1 MSATTVAAVELRG
14 ISKRYGNVPAVDGV
28 SLSIAAG
35 TVHALVGANGA
46 GKSTVGKMIAGAITV
61 GEGRILVGGEPVSLG
76 SPREAL
82 EHGVALIAQELA
94 LAPDMTVLENVYLGV
109 EDRTASIIDRSA
121 LQKRFGELLASSGF
135 QVPRDARVRSLS
147 IADQQKV
154 EILRALSRG
163 ASVIVMDEPTSSLTR
178 DESQRLHALIRD
190 LRGQGITIVYV
201 SHFLDEVLELADDIT
216 ILRNGR
222 LIRTGPAAKETEASL
237 VTGMLGHAADADYP
251 ARRAAV
257 AAQPV
262 LQVEGLRRDGLLH
275 DVSFVVGAGEIVGL
289 AGLVGSGRSE
299 LARAIFGAD
308 PIDGGTVTLDGT
320 PLGALSPHASFERG
334 IAMLPES
341 RKEQGLLLNQ
351 TVAANTTLPFLRSAR
366 RIARHGWLSKR
377 TEREQVRTLLADLS
391 VKPASPNVLVKTMS
405 GGNQQKVLFGKCLF
419 QEPRILILD
428 EPTRGVDVGARRAIH
443 GLIGGLASRGVGII
457 LISSDLEEVLGL
469 AHRVLVMRR
478 GAIVAEFGAD
488 PSMDA
493 VMEAAFGVAPAG
505 VAS

>member
-1 MSATTVAAVELRG
+1 MTAATVAAVELQG
-14 ISKRYGNVPAVDGV
+14 ISKRYGNVLAVDGV
-28 SLSIAAG
+28 SLSIARG

-46 GKSTVGKMIAGAITV
+46 GKSTVGRMIAGAITV
-61 GEGRILVGGEPVSLG
+61 GEGRILVGGELVSLG

-109 EDRTASIIDRSA
+109 EDRTASIIDRGA

-190 LRGQGITIVYV
+190 LRAQGITIVYV
-201 SHFLDEVLELADDIT
+201 SHFLDEVLALADDIT
-216 ILRNGR
+216 ILRNGK

-237 VTGMLGHAADADYP
+237 VTGMLGHEADADYP
-251 ARRAAV
+251 RRRPAKTSG
-257 AAQPV
+257 PV
-262 LQVEGLRRDGLLH
+262 LQVDGLHRTGVLH
-275 DVSFVVGAGEIVGL
+275 DISFAVGAGEIVGL

-308 PIDGGTVTLDGT
+308 PIDGGTVTLDGARLET
-320 PLGALSPHASFERG
+320 LSPHASFARG

-341 RKEQGLLLNQ
+341 RKEQGLLLEQ
-351 TVAANTTLPFLRSAR
+351 SIATNTTLPFLGTAR
-366 RIARHGWLSKR
+366 RVARFGWLSKR
-377 TEREQVRTLLADLS
+377 NEREDVRGLLADLA
-391 VKPASPNVLVKTMS
+391 VKPASPRALVKTMS

-419 QEPRILILD
+419 REPRILILD

-443 GLIGGLASRGVGII
+443 ELIGGLASRGVGIV

-478 GAIVAEFGAD
+478 GAIVAEFGAN
-488 PSMDA
+488 PSIDA
-493 VMEAAFGVAPAG
+493 VMEAAFGVVPAG
-505 VAS
+505 VAP

>member
-1 MSATTVAAVELRG
+1 
-14 ISKRYGNVPAVDGV
+14 
-28 SLSIAAG
+28 
-35 TVHALVGANGA
+35 
-46 GKSTVGKMIAGAITV
+46 
-61 GEGRILVGGEPVSLG
+61 
-76 SPREAL
+76 
-82 EHGVALIAQELA
+82 
-94 LAPDMTVLENVYLGV
+94 
-109 EDRTASIIDRSA
+109 
-121 LQKRFGELLASSGF
+121 
-135 QVPRDARVRSLS
+135 
-147 IADQQKV
+147 
-154 EILRALSRG
+154 
-163 ASVIVMDEPTSSLTR
+163 
-178 DESQRLHALIRD
+178 
-190 LRGQGITIVYV
+190 
-201 SHFLDEVLELADDIT
+201 
-216 ILRNGR
+216 
-222 LIRTGPAAKETEASL
+222 
-237 VTGMLGHAADADYP
+237 
-251 ARRAAV
+251 
-257 AAQPV
+257 
-262 LQVEGLRRDGLLH
+262 
-275 DVSFVVGAGEIVGL
+275 VVGAGEIVGL

-377 TEREQVRTLLADLS
+377 TEREQVRALLADLS

-443 GLIGGLASRGVGII
+443 ELIGGLASRGVGII

-505 VAS
+505 VAP

>member
-1 MSATTVAAVELRG
+1 MTVATAPRVELQG
-14 ISKRYGNVPAVDGV
+14 LSKRFGNVLAVDRV

-46 GKSTVGKMIAGAITV
+46 GKSTVGKMVAGAIPATD
-61 GEGRILVGGEPVSLG
+61 GRILMDGEAVQFG

-82 EHGVALIAQELA
+82 DHGVAFIAQELA
-94 LAPDMTVLENVYLGV
+94 LAPDMTVVENVFLGV
-109 EDRTASIIDRSA
+109 EPRHGSFVDRGAMRS
-121 LQKRFGELLASSGF
+121 RFDALLASSGF
-135 QVPRDARVRSLS
+135 TVPGDARVRTLS

-190 LRGQGITIVYV
+190 LRAGGMTIVYV
-201 SHFLDEVLELADDIT
+201 SHFLDEVLALSDDIT

-222 LIRTGPAAKETEASL
+222 LIRTGPAAAETEATL
-237 VTGMLGHAADADYP
+237 VTGMLGHAASADYP
-251 ARRAAV
+251 ARRPAPTGA
-257 AAQPV
+257 P
-262 LQVEGLRRDGLLH
+262 LLEVEDLRRTGVLH
-275 DVSFVVGAGEIVGL
+275 DVSLTVAAGEIVGL

-308 PIDGGTVTLDGT
+308 PVDGGTIRLDGAEIA
-320 PLGALSPHASFERG
+320 GASPHRAFARG
-334 IAMLPES
+334 MAMLPES
-341 RKEQGLLLNQ
+341 RKEQGLLLDQ
-351 TVAANTTLPFLRSAR
+351 PVAANTTLPFLGASR
-366 RIARHGWLSKR
+366 RIARFGWLSKR
-377 TEREQVRTLLADLS
+377 NEREDVRTLLADLA
-391 VKPASPNVLVKTMS
+391 VTPASPNALVKTMS

-443 GLIGGLASRGVGII
+443 ELIGSLAERGVGII

-478 GAIVAEFGAD
+478 GTIVAEFGAD

-505 VAS
+505 APS